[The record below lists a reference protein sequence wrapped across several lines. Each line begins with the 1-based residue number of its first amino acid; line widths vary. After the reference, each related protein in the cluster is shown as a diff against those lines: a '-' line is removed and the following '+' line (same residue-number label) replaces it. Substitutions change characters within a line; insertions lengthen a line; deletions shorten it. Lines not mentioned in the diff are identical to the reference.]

1 MLIFSYGSNFKS
13 IIQATGT
20 CRGRYNIRNLD
31 KAVRLF
37 SNKSNPMKT
46 FKSTIVLLA
55 ILLVLSS
62 FSSPKPSGFTFNDPP
77 ELIRMT
83 LPMMEVAKMHTLEV
97 LDAMPE
103 DQLSFQPTEVNKTFA
118 SQMVHIAYATHYF
131 NEVMLKGNRI
141 KYEEPD
147 PGTMTKAEIRK
158 MLSDNF
164 DEIMETMK
172 GLSAEDL
179 ETELP
184 FGPNKTITRG
194 QAVIFAHDHV
204 TNHRAKANLYLRL
217 NGIEPPNYKF
227 L

>member
-1 MLIFSYGSNFKS
+1 MLAFVF
-13 IIQATGT
+13 
-20 CRGRYNIRNLD
+20 
-31 KAVRLF
+31 V
-37 SNKSNPMKT
+37 
-46 FKSTIVLLA
+46 
-55 ILLVLSS
+55 VLS
-62 FSSPKPSGFTFNDPP
+62 FSALKPVGLVSAETP
-77 ELIRMT
+77 ELISMT
-83 LPMMEVAKMHTLEV
+83 LPLMEVAKMHTLEV

-103 DQLSFQPTEVNKTFA
+103 DQLSFKPTEVNKTFA
-118 SQMVHIAYATHYF
+118 GQMIHIAYSTHYF

-164 DEIMETMK
+164 DGIMETMK